1 MLIVTVIMATT
12 AINLL
17 VRFLPLGHTA
27 MQAVRLAVIAAGLG
41 IAYGYSIA
49 R

>member
-17 VRFLPLGHTA
+17 VKFMPLGHTA
-27 MQAVRLAVIAAGLG
+27 KQATRLGVIGAGLG
-41 IAYGYSIA
+41 VAYYSIT